1 MGGYARAKG
10 QGRGRRACVRIDVK
24 GTTAELR
31 ELTRDEGLEE
41 GCWAL
46 MSGLGWGG
54 MYWSQQEGGLGK
66 VERKKGSDSPSSWVR
81 FVLAFRHLA

>member
-1 MGGYARAKG
+1 MVRTYLRANAEKRGSPGDTRLLKPGYLALVPFLA
-10 QGRGRRACVRIDVK
+10 
-24 GTTAELR
+24 T
-31 ELTRDEGLEE
+31 EGLEE

-81 FVLAFRHLA
+81 FVLAFRHSV